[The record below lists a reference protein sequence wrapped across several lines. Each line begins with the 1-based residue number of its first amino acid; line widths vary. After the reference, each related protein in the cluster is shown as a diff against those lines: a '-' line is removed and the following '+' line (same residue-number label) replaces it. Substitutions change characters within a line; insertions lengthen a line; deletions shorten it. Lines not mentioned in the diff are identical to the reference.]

1 MYNLLIILPCR
12 DGGIGRHAILRGWW
26 PKAVRVRFP
35 LSVPNIT
42 IKALQFQQVAG
53 LSSKEN
59 KIKMLA
65 NAFPFHF
72 QKTKYKLPKKLA
84 LICA

>member
-1 MYNLLIILPCR
+1 
-12 DGGIGRHAILRGWW
+12 
-26 PKAVRVRFP
+26 
-35 LSVPNIT
+35 
-42 IKALQFQQVAG
+42 
-53 LSSKEN
+53 
-59 KIKMLA
+59 MLA